1 MQEPPDSFKY
11 WVWRSVDDGPF
22 QPVAS
27 TCLGDGDAGEF
38 DVITPGKVL
47 AEMKKLEWPE
57 AVLTIQPPDGKTLV
71 NLLTN
76 FYSDT
81 EAPAPKTITL
91 LGQEVAITATPVSYT
106 WHFGDGSKLT
116 TNGPGA
122 AYSSEEPIQ
131 VGHTYVEADVTVHP
145 WVDVTY
151 HGSYTV
157 NGGSPEDIPEELTVQ
172 GTPVDLEVLTATP
185 RLVG

>member
-1 MQEPPDSFKY
+1 M
-11 WVWRSVDDGPF
+11 
-22 QPVAS
+22 
-27 TCLGDGDAGEF
+27 
-38 DVITPGKVL
+38 ITPGKVFT
-47 AEMKKLEWPE
+47 EMKKLSWPE
-57 AVLTIQPPDGKTLV
+57 AELTVQPPNGKTLV

-76 FYSDT
+76 FYTDSPPPEPQT
-81 EAPAPKTITL
+81 VTL
-91 LGQEVAITATPVSYT
+91 LGQQVSITATPVSYT
-106 WHFGDGSKLT
+106 WHFGDTSRLT

-122 AYSSEEPIQ
+122 AYESGTPIQ

-157 NGGSPEDIPEELTVQ
+157 NGGDPEDIPEELTVE
-172 GTPVDLEVLTATP
+172 GTPVDLQVLTATP